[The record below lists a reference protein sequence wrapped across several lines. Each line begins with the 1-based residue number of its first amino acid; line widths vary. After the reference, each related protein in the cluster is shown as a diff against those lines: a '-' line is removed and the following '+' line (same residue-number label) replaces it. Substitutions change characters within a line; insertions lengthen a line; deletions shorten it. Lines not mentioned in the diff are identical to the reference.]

1 MCEGVRE
8 GSEVCEGMRGEGRSE
23 VCEEVRGRREGVRCV
38 AGHEGR
44 REAVR
49 CVRE

>member
-23 VCEEVRGRREGVRCV
+23 VCEGMRG
-38 AGHEGR
+38 
-44 REAVR
+44 
-49 CVRE
+49 